1 MDQEGIALWRR
12 IGEAIVDEID
22 SGVLGPGDRL
32 PASQDL
38 AARFGVNRHTIL
50 RAISQLQDD
59 GLVRIERGRGTYVVD
74 NIIQYRM
81 GAKTRFEENLLNLNY
96 VPAREL
102 VTLIDLPA
110 TKAVAAALDVAEGE
124 TVTLVSLV
132 GEANDVPISYSHNYF
147 PTRRLP
153 GIAGA
158 FRKSAESP
166 KQHRSITA
174 ALAEVGIVDFSRKL
188 VRVRSRGAQ
197 QDEAKTLRIPQTE
210 SLLELEVTN
219 VDPAGVPVMYALTCF
234 PSSRVEFV
242 LEP

>member
-12 IGEAIVDEID
+12 IGEAIVEEID
-22 SGVLGPGDRL
+22 TGVLGPGDRL

-102 VTLIDLPA
+102 VNLLDLPA
-110 TKAVAAALDVAEGE
+110 SKPVAAGLAVAEGE

-132 GEANDVPISYSHNYF
+132 GEADDIPISYSHNYF
-147 PTRRLP
+147 PTGRMP
-153 GIAGA
+153 GIADA
-158 FRKSAESP
+158 FRKSAETP
-166 KQHRSITA
+166 KQQRSITA
-174 ALAEVGIVDFSRKL
+174 ALAAVGIADFSRKI
-188 VRVRSRGAQ
+188 VRIRSRQAQ
-197 QDEAKTLRIPQTE
+197 QDEARILRIPQTE
-210 SLLELEVTN
+210 SLLELDVIN
-219 VDPAGVPVMYALTCF
+219 ADPAGTPVMYALTCF